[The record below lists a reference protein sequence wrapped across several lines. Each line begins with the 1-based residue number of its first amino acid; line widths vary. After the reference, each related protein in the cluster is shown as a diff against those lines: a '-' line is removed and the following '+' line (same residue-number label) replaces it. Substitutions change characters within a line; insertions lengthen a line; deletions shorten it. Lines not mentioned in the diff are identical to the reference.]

1 MALNEIYRK
10 YFQKSKIFLYPLLDI
25 PRGAKALPTETYLSW
40 GSKYTTEDAKLVCVY
55 KIKADPEYMLFESQ
69 TLIKHKRLLEYVS
82 VDSSTSVL
90 IFDFS
95 DLKDDWNKILNG
107 KYSEIQDHLKQK
119 ILKYFNNNSAN
130 HVYVQS
136 YLFPDFFMEEYAAI
150 LNVPV
155 ELLISVGEL
164 CSKPDLE
171 KEMLLISVG
180 DLENIKILD

>member
-40 GSKYTTEDAKLVCVY
+40 EPKYTPEDTKLICVY
-55 KIKADPEYMLFESQ
+55 ENKMDPEYMIFESQ
-69 TLIKHKRLLEYVS
+69 QLIKHNRI
-82 VDSSTSVL
+82 VDHISINSTTSVM

-95 DLKDDWNKILNG
+95 DLKDDWNYIVNG
-107 KYSEIQDHLKQK
+107 KYSLIQDHLKQK

-130 HVYVQS
+130 HIYIQS
-136 YLFPDFFMEEYAAI
+136 YLFPDFFMDQYAVI
-150 LNVPV
+150 LDVPTD
-155 ELLISVGEL
+155 LLRSVGEL

-171 KEMLLISVG
+171 KEKLLIGVG

>member
-40 GSKYTTEDAKLVCVY
+40 GTKYTTEDAKLVCVY
-55 KIKADPEYMLFESQ
+55 ETKMDPEYMLFESQ
-69 TLIKHKRLLEYVS
+69 HLIKHNRLVEYVNI
-82 VDSSTSVL
+82 DSSTSVM

-95 DLKDDWNKILNG
+95 DLKDDWNYIVNG
-107 KYSEIQDHLKQK
+107 KYSLIQDHLKQK
-119 ILKYFNNNSAN
+119 ILRYFNNNSAN
-130 HVYVQS
+130 HIYIQS
-136 YLFPDFFMEEYAAI
+136 YLFPDFFMEEYAVI
-150 LNVPV
+150 LNVSFD
-155 ELLISVGEL
+155 LLRSVGEL

-171 KEMLLISVG
+171 KEKLLIGVG